1 MRVRWEEGAA
11 FEGVEEELA
20 GFHKLVN
27 GSVRSC
33 LELRKT
39 VPSSEERTGGVDGFA

>member
-1 MRVRWEEGAA
+1 MAVKGA
-11 FEGVEEELA
+11 EEELT

-39 VPSSEERTGGVDGFA
+39 VPSSEKRTGGVERCV